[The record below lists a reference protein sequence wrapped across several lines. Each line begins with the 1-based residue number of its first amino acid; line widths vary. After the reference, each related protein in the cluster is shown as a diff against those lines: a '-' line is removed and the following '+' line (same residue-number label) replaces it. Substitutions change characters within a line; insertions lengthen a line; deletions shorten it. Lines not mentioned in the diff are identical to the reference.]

1 MTYAELKERQQEEVN
16 KLPLFWAF
24 NESQWKQV
32 LLETCLTEANY
43 KKHLVNY
50 HSAIVRK
57 VDIPMIEATMGRHRR
72 ELEEAMKDIEFFKSA
87 VLYEM
92 RNHEY
97 GINWQGDW
105 DVINALGFT
114 VKYSD
119 GRELV
124 DCPMSEEQKK
134 AYREVRQKYYVRYG
148 DDL

>member
-1 MTYAELKERQQEEVN
+1 MGYMLG
-16 KLPLFWAF
+16 
-24 NESQWKQV
+24 
-32 LLETCLTEANY
+32 TCLLYSFVLEDEKEEY
-43 KKHLVNY
+43 
-50 HSAIVRK
+50 
-57 VDIPMIEATMGRHRR
+57 RR

-114 VKYSD
+114 VEYSG

-134 AYREVRQKYYVRYG
+134 AYREVRQKYYERYG